1 MSAKLISYKFDF
13 DKPKPKPKEKGRQVK
28 TRTLINMNTDTVTV
42 SCDLKEQI
50 IKHTRGMKC
59 GEDALKDVEIGLVMN
74 ALAFGATDDPEQKAE
89 FTRLKVLGEKRV
101 VDIENKIHFHK
112 LMVMLFNSFR
122 AVIAG
127 RSDKRV
133 LKLVAEKI
141 KEAIHELLAGIEELI
156 PYGSDF
162 YTEEEYRLISNAL
175 MKEYKAWSPLCD
187 HFTESIIVPVD

>member
-1 MSAKLISYKFDF
+1 MSN
-13 DKPKPKPKEKGRQVK
+13 E
-28 TRTLINMNTDTVTV
+28 TVTV

-50 IKHTRGMKC
+50 IKHTSGIKC
-59 GEDALKDVEIGLVMN
+59 GEDALSDVVTLLKMNKLAILACQHEPKHAEELEEFKKALV
-74 ALAFGATDDPEQKAE
+74 
-89 FTRLKVLGEKRV
+89 VGEKRKK
-101 VDIENKIHFHK
+101 DIENKIHFHK
-112 LMVMLFNSFR
+112 LMIMLFNTFK
-122 AVIAG
+122 AVVNG

-156 PYGSDF
+156 PYGSEF

-187 HFTESIIVPVD
+187 HLENSLIVPVD

>member
-1 MSAKLISYKFDF
+1 
-13 DKPKPKPKEKGRQVK
+13 
-28 TRTLINMNTDTVTV
+28 MNTETVTV
-42 SCDLKEQI
+42 SCDLSEQI
-50 IKHTRGMKC
+50 IKHTRGIKC
-59 GEDALKDVEIGLVMN
+59 GEDALKDVETGLVMN
-74 ALAFGATDDPEQKAE
+74 ALAQIACDDPEQIVE
-89 FTRLKVLGEKRV
+89 FNRMKVLGEKRK

-133 LKLVAEKI
+133 LKLVATKI
-141 KEAIHELLAGIEELI
+141 KEAIHELLSGIEELI

-175 MKEYKAWSPLCD
+175 MKEYQAWSPLCD
-187 HFTESIIVPVD
+187 HLNESIIVPVD